1 MKLTIVTTTYNQ
13 ENYIGQAIDGMLM
26 QKANFPFKILIS
38 NDCST
43 DNTEK
48 ILEEYS
54 KKYPEMIEIIN
65 HKENL
70 GAINNFVD
78 TLSRVKDSEYVA
90 LCDGD
95 DFWID
100 ENKLQKQVDF
110 LDNNKE
116 FNICFHKA
124 RMFYEKENKEDSII
138 PKNIQEVTTINDLV
152 NENYIVANSVV
163 YRWKFND
170 KNLREIF
177 PENIVPGDYYIHLLH
192 AQDGK
197 IKTID
202 EVMSA
207 YRRHE
212 NGIWWSDD
220 NKDKEEFTLR
230 YGEKFLNFY
239 DEAEKNIRLPE
250 RPFEAQR
257 KDIIYNIIITYVKN
271 GKIGNIL
278 SLMKSESDKRL
289 FEEIMKDIVNRN
301 IWFLDVLE
309 AEDEKGKK
317 IESLKEELG
326 ELNVKY
332 NTTVEEL
339 ERYKEENEAI
349 KNSRW
354 WKLRNKIKGIK

>member
-13 ENYIGQAIDGMLM
+13 ENFIGQAIEGMIM
-26 QKANFPFKILIS
+26 QKTNFPFKILIS

-43 DNTEK
+43 DNTEN
-48 ILEEYS
+48 ILEGYRE
-54 KKYPEMIEIIN
+54 KYPEKIEVIN

-95 DFWID
+95 DFWTD

-116 FNICFHKA
+116 FNICFHKSK
-124 RMFYEKENKEDSII
+124 MFYEKDRKQTKII
-138 PKNIQEVTTINDLV
+138 PQHIDETTTINDLV

-170 KNLREIF
+170 KNLKEIF

-197 IKTID
+197 IKMID

-220 NKDKEEFTLR
+220 NKDKEEFTLK
-230 YGEKFLNFY
+230 YGARFLNFY
-239 DEAEKNIRLPE
+239 DEAEKNIKLPE
-250 RPFEAQR
+250 KPFEAQR
-257 KDIIYNIIITYVKN
+257 KDIIYNIIVTYVKN
-271 GKIGNIL
+271 KKIEEIFGLI
-278 SLMKSESDKRL
+278 KSNSDKRL

-309 AEDEKGKK
+309 AEDKK
-317 IESLKEELG
+317 AKEEFKIKDKTLKEEL
-326 ELNVKY
+326 EKY
-332 NTTVEEL
+332 
-339 ERYKEENEAI
+339 KKENEAI

-354 WKLRNKIKGIK
+354 WKLRNRLKRIKKL